1 MDIPNATATRNGAR
15 EDKLITIMINS
26 VIGTYG
32 HGTEN
37 DFVLVFDPADE
48 ISITTAQ
55 TAAICNRESGIGA
68 DGLIRITKRDEKW
81 FMDYRN
87 ADGSLAEMCG
97 NGIRVMARYLVERGH
112 QPEGIFAINTRD
124 GIKHLRVPMVDD
136 ISVNMGKVSDE
147 NEEITAA
154 VEGKIWNGY
163 NINVGNPH
171 AVVFVE
177 KIEDVGSLKDAP
189 VVRPKDA
196 YPDGVNVEFVEI
208 MPNHEA
214 KMRVH
219 ERGSGETK
227 SCGTGTCAVA
237 LAATMQMKENLPARW
252 VIYPPG
258 GRLVVDIDP
267 HSNATLTGPALLIS
281 DHDLTPFLQDA

>member
-1 MDIPNATATRNGAR
+1 
-15 EDKLITIMINS
+15 MINS

-37 DFVLVFDPADE
+37 DFVLIFDPSDE

-55 TAAICNRESGIGA
+55 TAAICNRETGIGS

-112 QPEGIFAINTRD
+112 QPEGIFVINTRD
-124 GIKHLRVPMVDD
+124 GIKHLRVPKVDD

-147 NEEITAA
+147 NEEITAS

-189 VVRPKDA
+189 VVRPKDT
-196 YPDGVNVEFVEI
+196 YPEGVNVEFVEI

-219 ERGSGETK
+219 ERGSGETR

-237 LAATMQMKENLPARW
+237 LAATLQLKEKLPARW

>member
-1 MDIPNATATRNGAR
+1 
-15 EDKLITIMINS
+15 MIS
-26 VIGTYG
+26 PIIGTYG
-32 HGTEN
+32 HGTLN
-37 DFVLVFDPADE
+37 DFVLIFDPDDQL
-48 ISITTAQ
+48 SITTAQ
-55 TAAICNRESGIGA
+55 TAAICSRTSGIGA
-68 DGLIRITKRDEKW
+68 DGLIRITKRDGKW

-87 ADGSLAEMCG
+87 ADGSIAEMCG

-112 QPEGIFAINTRD
+112 QAEGIFAINTRD
-124 GIKHLRVPMVDD
+124 GIKHLRVPLSDD

-147 NEEITAA
+147 YEEVTAS

-177 KIEDVGSLKDAP
+177 KIEDVGSLSEEP
-189 VVRPKDA
+189 VVRPKES
-196 YPDGVNVEFVEI
+196 YPEGVNVEFVEI
-208 MPNHEA
+208 MPGHEA

-237 LAATMQMKENLPARW
+237 LAATLHLKEQLPARW

-258 GRLVVDIDP
+258 GRLVVDLDP

-281 DHDLTPFLQDA
+281 DHDLTSYLQDA

>member
-1 MDIPNATATRNGAR
+1 
-15 EDKLITIMINS
+15 MINS

-37 DFVLVFDPADE
+37 DFVLVFDPLDE

-55 TAAICNRESGIGA
+55 TAAICNRETGIGS

-112 QPEGIFAINTRD
+112 QPEGIFVINTRD
-124 GIKHLRVPMVDD
+124 GIKHLRVPKVDD

-147 NEEITAA
+147 KEEITAS

-189 VVRPKDA
+189 VVRPKDT
-196 YPDGVNVEFVEI
+196 YPEGVNVEFVEI

-219 ERGSGETK
+219 ERGSGETR

-237 LAATMQMKENLPARW
+237 LAATLQLRENLPARW